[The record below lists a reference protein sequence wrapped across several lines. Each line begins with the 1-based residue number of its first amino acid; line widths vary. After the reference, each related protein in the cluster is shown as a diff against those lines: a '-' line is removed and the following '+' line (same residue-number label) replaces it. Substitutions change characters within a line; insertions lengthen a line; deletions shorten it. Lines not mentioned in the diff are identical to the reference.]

1 MVVVVVVVVVC
12 MFAPVRAAAAGS
24 GSLPHFFL
32 GSEKERESVGG
43 LFAGALAGWLC
54 VCLLALTS
62 N

>member
-1 MVVVVVVVVVC
+1 

-32 GSEKERESVGG
+32 GSEKGRESVG

-62 N
+62 NWLTCCVL